1 MTRARTSALLLAL
14 AVMIA
19 GTGCATTPRD
29 DGQPRNADPLEPI
42 NRVSYRIHEVG
53 DRYVLRPV
61 ARGYRAITPRP
72 VRTGIGNFFRNLG
85 MPVVV
90 VNGLLQGKFAQ
101 AADDTGHFLVN
112 TTLGIGGLFDVATRA
127 GIERSDE
134 DFGQTLAVWGV
145 PSGPYVF
152 IPFMGPTT
160 FRDGAGRFADT
171 YAHPLRYYGNS
182 SVRYKSIALF
192 AIQTRKELL
201 AFDRQL
207 KQAADPYVL
216 IREAYLQRREYL
228 IHDGQPPDDDMYDM
242 YDIDDLDDLD

>member
-1 MTRARTSALLLAL
+1 
-14 AVMIA
+14 MIA

-29 DGQPRNADPLEPI
+29 DGEPRNADPLEPI

-61 ARGYRAITPRP
+61 ARGYRAITPQP
-72 VRTGIGNFFRNLG
+72 VRTGIGNVFRNLG
-85 MPVVV
+85 MPVVII
-90 VNGLLQGKFAQ
+90 NGLLQGKFAQ

-160 FRDGAGRFADT
+160 FRDGAGIFASL
-171 YAHPLRYYGNS
+171 LRKFQRARQVHRAFRDPDAQGTAAVRPADQAGS
-182 SVRYKSIALF
+182 RPVCIHSGSLPPAAGVPDPRRQPPGRRSVRHV
-192 AIQTRKELL
+192 RH
-201 AFDRQL
+201 
-207 KQAADPYVL
+207 
-216 IREAYLQRREYL
+216 RRP
-228 IHDGQPPDDDMYDM
+228 G
-242 YDIDDLDDLD
+242 